1 MSRDSYIPRMVD
13 PIIDELFRTLPAIML
28 VGPRAT
34 GKTTTA
40 VRHVKTVVR
49 LDRDREN
56 AAFLADPDAALG
68 RLAEPVLLDEWQI
81 VPDVLGAV
89 KRAVDGDHRP
99 GRFILTG
106 SVWSDFGGRTWPGTG
121 RVVRIDM
128 MGLAV
133 KELERNT
140 RRPAFAD
147 LLAQG
152 RVREL
157 ATPAQPPDLA
167 DYVDLALRSGFPEAQ
182 WMPPSVRARW
192 LDSYIEQTLT
202 RDIETLDGRR
212 DPVRLRAYMEALAL
226 NTAGVVTDKTLY
238 DAAAVN
244 ARTGEAYE
252 RLLRDLLV
260 ADKVPAWFS
269 NRLKRLIRGSKR
281 YLVDPALVAALLR
294 VDERAI
300 LRDGDLLGRLL
311 DTFVVQQLRAEAPVC
326 DSRPRIYH
334 LRQDQGRHEVD
345 IILELGMGRVIGIE
359 VKVAAT
365 PRHDDAKHL
374 RWLRDELG
382 DRFVAGVV
390 LHTGPRVIEM
400 DERIVA
406 APICVLWS

>member
-13 PIIDELFRTLPAIML
+13 PIIDGVFETLPAIML

-40 VRHVKTVVR
+40 LRHVETVVR
-49 LDRDREN
+49 LDRDSEN
-56 AAFLADPDAALG
+56 AAFLADPDAALR
-68 RLAEPVLLDEWQI
+68 RLKEPVLLDEWQV
-81 VPDVLGAV
+81 VPEVLGSV

-128 MGLAV
+128 MGLAI
-133 KELERNT
+133 KEVERKT
-140 RRPAFAD
+140 GRPPFAD

-152 RVREL
+152 RMQEL
-157 ATPAQPPDLA
+157 GAPAQPPDLA
-167 DYVDLALRSGFPEAQ
+167 GYIDFALRSGFPEAQ
-182 WMPPSVRARW
+182 RMPASVRVRW

-212 DPVRLRAYMEALAL
+212 DPVRLRSYLEALAL

-252 RLLRDLLV
+252 RLLRDLLIV
-260 ADKVPAWFS
+260 DKVPAWFS
-269 NRLKRLIRGSKR
+269 NRLKRLIRGPKR
-281 YLVDPALVAALLR
+281 YLADPALVAALLR
-294 VDERAI
+294 VDGQAVF
-300 LRDGDLLGRLL
+300 RDGDLLGRLL
-311 DTFVVQQLRAEAPVC
+311 DTFVVQQLRAEVPVC

-334 LRQDQGRHEVD
+334 LRQDQGRHEID
-345 IILELGMGRVIGIE
+345 IVLELGMGRVIGIE
-359 VKVAAT
+359 VKAAAT

-390 LHTGPRVIEM
+390 LHTGPHIYEM

>member
-1 MSRDSYIPRMVD
+1 MSRDSYIPRLVD
-13 PIIDELFRTLPAIML
+13 PIIDAVFATLPAIML

-40 VRHVKTVVR
+40 QRHVETVVR
-49 LDRDREN
+49 LDRDSEN
-56 AAFLADPDAALG
+56 AAFLADPDVALRG
-68 RLAEPVLLDEWQI
+68 LKEPVLLDEWQV
-81 VPDVLGAV
+81 VPEVLGAV
-89 KRAVDGDHRP
+89 KRAVDDDHRP

-133 KELERNT
+133 KELARNSG
-140 RRPAFAD
+140 RLPFAD

-152 RVREL
+152 RVEEL
-157 ATPAQPPDLA
+157 AVAAQPPNLA
-167 DYVDLALRSGFPEAQ
+167 DYIGLALRSGFPEAQ
-182 WMPPSVRARW
+182 RMPDPVRMRW

-212 DPVRLRAYMEALAL
+212 DPVRLRAYLDALAL

-238 DAAAVN
+238 DAAGVN

-252 RLLRDLLV
+252 RLLRDLLIV
-260 ADKVPAWFS
+260 DKVPAWFS
-269 NRLKRLIRGSKR
+269 NRLKRLIRGPKR
-281 YLVDPALVAALLR
+281 YLADPALVAALLR
-294 VDERAI
+294 VDEQAV

-345 IILELGMGRVIGIE
+345 IVLELGMGRVIGIE
-359 VKVAAT
+359 VKAAAT

-390 LHTGPRVIEM
+390 LHTGPRIHEM
-400 DERIVA
+400 DEKIIA